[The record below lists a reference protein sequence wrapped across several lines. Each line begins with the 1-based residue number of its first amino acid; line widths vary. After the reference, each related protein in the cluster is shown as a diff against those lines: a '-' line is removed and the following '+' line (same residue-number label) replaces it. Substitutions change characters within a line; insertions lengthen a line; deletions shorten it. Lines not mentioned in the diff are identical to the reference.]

1 MNNSYWIL
9 SSEKKKSYEDLNSDI
24 STDYLIVG
32 GGIAGLTTAYLLA
45 KENKEVTI
53 VEADEIGFGAS
64 GRNTGKV
71 TSQHG
76 LIYSTIEKEYS
87 SEKARLYYDANEEG
101 LKLIESIIK
110 ENNIDCNF
118 KIVPSFVYTEEEKY
132 IKDIKKEYEI
142 CKELNIPCEYMDSIE
157 GTPLSIKGALC
168 FKNQGQFNP
177 KKYVDALGKIN
188 QKMGVKIYENTPVVD
203 VDIDEVCLVK
213 CGSNN
218 VIRAKN
224 LILASCNAWYDGL
237 RLFFAK
243 EEASRSYLLCGEL
256 KNKISQGNYI
266 SVEMPTRTFR
276 TCKDDKGRE
285 LLIAGG
291 YDHKTGKCNNE
302 CHNFKAIEDFAKGAF
317 HLKDKDIIA
326 NWSTQDYV
334 SLDNIPYIGRIDK
347 EKNNVYIITGTSKWG
362 LSNSSVGAILI
373 KDLIIKNHS
382 KYEGLYNP
390 SRLKS
395 YLNMKFL
402 ETNIEVALDYI
413 KGKFISGSSE
423 LPGKDEGKVV
433 SINGKRYGAYRDEND
448 NLYILDITCT
458 HLGCELRFNSG
469 EKTWDC
475 PCHGSRFS
483 YKGEVI
489 NGPALRPLK
498 AYDKGKNKIDP
509 KIL

>member
-1 MNNSYWIL
+1 MKNSYWIL
-9 SSEKKKSYEDLNSDI
+9 SSEKKKNYASLNSDI
-24 STDYLIVG
+24 NTDYLIVG
-32 GGIAGLTTAYLLA
+32 GGIAGLTIAYLLA
-45 KENKEVTI
+45 KENKKVTI

-118 KIVPSFVYTEEEKY
+118 KTVPSFVYTEEEKY
-132 IKDIKKEYEI
+132 VEDIKKEYEV
-142 CKELNIPCEYMDSIE
+142 CKELNIPCEYVNSIE
-157 GTPLSIKGALC
+157 GIPLSIKGALC

-177 KKYVDALGKIN
+177 KKYVDALGQIN
-188 QKMGVKIYENTPVVD
+188 QKMGVQIYQNTPVVD
-203 VDIDEVCLVK
+203 VNIDEECLVK
-213 CGSNN
+213 CSNN
-218 VIRAKN
+218 NVVKAKN

-256 KNKISQGNYI
+256 NDEISEGNYI

-276 TCKDDKGRE
+276 TYKDDKGRK

-291 YDHKTGKCNNE
+291 YDHKTGKCNKE
-302 CHNFKAIEDFAKGAF
+302 CDNFKAIEVFAKENF
-317 HLKDKDIIA
+317 HLKEIIA
-326 NWSTQDYV
+326 DWSTQDYV
-334 SLDNIPYIGRIDK
+334 SLDNIPYMGRINN
-347 EKNNVYIITGTSKWG
+347 EKNNVYIITGTCKWG

-382 KYEGLYNP
+382 KYEDLYNP

-395 YLNMKFL
+395 YLNVKFL
-402 ETNIEVALDYI
+402 ETNMEVAFDYI

-423 LPGKDEGKVV
+423 LPNKDEGKII
-433 SINGKRYGAYRDEND
+433 SINGKRYGAYRDKN
-448 NLYILDITCT
+448 NHVYILDITCT

-498 AYDKGKNKIDP
+498 TYDEGKNKIDP